1 MYPKIHFQLIEK
13 SNDDFQVR
21 IESPKRNDML
31 STIYDVLGPEIANQ
45 LMPLKK
51 TIGHWKVSGYISKPS
66 LIRSDRS
73 LQFININGRPIRNQ
87 ELQST
92 IEDVYGS
99 QLMRKTYPA
108 IILKLKGPYDAIDFN
123 VHPQKSEIRFKT
135 KDVLLSEIALNILK
149 VLEDNAELSKI
160 QSLKLDH

>member
-1 MYPKIHFQLIEK
+1 MY
-13 SNDDFQVR
+13 
-21 IESPKRNDML
+21 KR
-31 STIYDVLGPEIANQ
+31 Q
-45 LMPLKK
+45 
-51 TIGHWKVSGYISKPS
+51 
-66 LIRSDRS
+66 
-73 LQFININGRPIRNQ
+73 
-87 ELQST
+87 

-160 QSLKLDH
+160 QSLKLDRIKNKSNS